1 LTWNKL
7 VRQTHRWLSTAFT
20 MVVIINGVAVAQK
33 RYTARLGLSAVFV
46 LALQFFTGM
55 YLFVLPYV
63 AKWRSGSPTD
73 TTGGPPRH
81 ERAV

>member
-20 MVVIINGVAVAQK
+20 MVVIINGIAVVQK
-33 RYTARLGLSAVFV
+33 RYSTKLGLSAVLV
-46 LALQFFTGM
+46 LALQFFTGI

-73 TTGGPPRH
+73 TTGGPPSH
-81 ERAV
+81 EKAL